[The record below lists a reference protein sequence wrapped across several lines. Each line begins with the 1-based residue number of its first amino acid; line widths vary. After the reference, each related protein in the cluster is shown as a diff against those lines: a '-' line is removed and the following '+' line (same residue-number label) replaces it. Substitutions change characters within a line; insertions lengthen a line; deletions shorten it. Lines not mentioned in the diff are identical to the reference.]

1 MAKCPVCGGELVEND
16 RTIQCEHAFP
26 EKKCDFTLWKE
37 NTKNW
42 YGVDLTME
50 LVDKI
55 LGGEEIEL
63 TRTSK
68 AGNEYTGMYTTA
80 KNDKGF
86 WGLDMTGYANKDK
99 K

>member
-1 MAKCPVCGGELVEND
+1 MAKCPVCGGELIEND

-42 YGVDLTME
+42 YSVDLTME

-55 LGGEEIEL
+55 LGGEQLEL

-68 AGNEYTGMYTTA
+68 AGNEYTGLYTIA
-80 KNDKGF
+80 KNAKGF

>member
-55 LGGEEIEL
+55 LGGEEIEI

-68 AGNEYTGMYTTA
+68 AGNEYTGMYTIA
-80 KNDKGF
+80 KNDNGF

>member
-1 MAKCPVCGGELVEND
+1 MAKCPVCGGELIEND

-50 LVDKI
+50 LVGKI
-55 LGGEEIEL
+55 LGGEQLEL

-68 AGNEYTGMYTTA
+68 AGNEYTGMYTIA

>member
-55 LGGEEIEL
+55 LGGEQLEL

-68 AGNEYTGMYTTA
+68 AGNEYTGMYTIA

>member
-55 LGGEEIEL
+55 LGGEQLEL

-68 AGNEYTGMYTTA
+68 AGNEYTGLYTIA
-80 KNDKGF
+80 KNAKGF

-99 K
+99 N